1 MIQKQRKM
9 VYLLLDPNKKV
20 PTSILKILRVTAM
33 KESVNDTAGI
43 QRILKRYKT
52 CFRVPENLNFYS
64 RKDLIAAERKFLK
77 YAIMNGGFFLTATT
91 EDSLGGQELRKY
103 IS

>member
-1 MIQKQRKM
+1 
-9 VYLLLDPNKKV
+9 
-20 PTSILKILRVTAM
+20 M
-33 KESVNDTAGI
+33 KESMNDTAGI

-52 CFRVPENLNFYS
+52 RFRVPENLNFYS

-77 YAIMNGGFFLTATT
+77 YAIMNGGVVSTATT
-91 EDSLGGQELRKY
+91 EDTLGGQDLRKH